1 MPSFEGIE
9 TDCKK
14 KVLNAAEQE
23 RPDVQEKRRE
33 WIAGQANLDPE
44 KLVFIDE
51 TWLKT
56 NMTRSR
62 GRALKGKRLVEY
74 VPFGHWKTTTFVA
87 ALRQTG
93 LIAPMVMD
101 GPMNRDAFDAYIE
114 QNLIPTLKPGD
125 FVVMDN
131 LPSHKSEKA
140 RKALEAVGCQ
150 LLFLPPYSPD
160 MNPIEHAFSKFKG
173 EVKKA
178 KERTVEGL
186 WKLCGKIVELF
197 DPVTCKNYISHAGYR
212 YR

>member
-1 MPSFEGIE
+1 
-9 TDCKK
+9 
-14 KVLNAAEQE
+14 
-23 RPDVQEKRRE
+23 
-33 WIAGQANLDPE
+33 
-44 KLVFIDE
+44 
-51 TWLKT
+51 
-56 NMTRSR
+56 
-62 GRALKGKRLVEY
+62 
-74 VPFGHWKTTTFVA
+74 
-87 ALRQTG
+87 
-93 LIAPMVMD
+93 MVMD